1 MPDCEDFTPHSRAFF
16 VVGRNLSDC
25 DFQTQKSKI
34 GGFQKMAEN
43 NAKKYIIKVRGE
55 EVEVETIIFRN
66 SIDG

>member
-1 MPDCEDFTPHSRAFF
+1 MPDCEDFTPRSRAFF

-25 DFQTQKSKI
+25 GFYKKSQI

-55 EVEVETIIFRN
+55 EVTA
-66 SIDG
+66 